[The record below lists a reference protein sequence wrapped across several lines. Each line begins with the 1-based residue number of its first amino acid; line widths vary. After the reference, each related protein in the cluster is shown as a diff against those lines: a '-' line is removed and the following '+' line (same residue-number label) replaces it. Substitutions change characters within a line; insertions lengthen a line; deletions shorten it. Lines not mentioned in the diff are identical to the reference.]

1 MPFLI
6 DHDPRPLALSTPVGV
21 RPVDLFVGSGGM
33 ALEVAVLE
41 ADQEP
46 TATQLRELHRE
57 RLGRRAAPVVIVI
70 LWGRD
75 RAAICGGPPESLS
88 IHTDLDR
95 GQVERLC
102 SAALKAADRHA
113 AIRYLAQALPQ
124 IASPIPGLRNE
135 GLFALHELMA
145 GVPRRTDWQE
155 AVRRARPILSAR
167 GRTLIERLGFQAQ
180 PLPGPAAL
188 LIAGGK
194 KAAIAVFLER
204 PDEIEPPGPLFDG
217 LSPVSY
223 ALAKADHERLDYVIV
238 SAGPALRIYPV
249 KPGVGT
255 GRRGRTETY
264 LELNLDLLR
273 EDDAGYLW
281 LLFSADALVDGGSF
295 TQVLATSEEYAADLS
310 SRLRERVYQDVV
322 PQLARAIAKARGL
335 RKPTADQLAETYDM
349 ALLVL
354 FRLLFIAYA
363 EDKELLPLHTSDAY
377 REHSLKHMAQRL
389 LDDRRR
395 EVAWGD
401 EDFYWTEVRQLWK
414 AVDKGNPGWSVPPYN
429 GGLFTE
435 DGDESAAKVAVISLP
450 DTDFAPAL
458 SALLLDETPE
468 GDVGPIDFRSLG
480 VREFGTIYE
489 GLLESE
495 LSVAETDLAVQPKT
509 GAYVPASGNAEVVVR
524 AGEVYLHNASGARK
538 SSGAYYTKSFAV
550 EHLLD
555 AALEPALDDHF
566 ARLDALD
573 DRTAA
578 ARFFDFRVADVAMG
592 SGHFLVAAVDRIE
605 RRFSNYLA
613 KRPLADVTN
622 ELERLRKSA
631 LRQLGEDWAGE
642 PLEDTQLL
650 RRQIA
655 RRCIYGVDVNPLA
668 VELARLSIWIHTFVP
683 GLPLSFLDQNLVV
696 GNSLVGIATFDEA
709 NEILAGSGDLFS
721 ITAADRLARAREPLE
736 KLAKLADATAAEVAE
751 AKELYRE
758 LKERTRSEAGLLTI
772 LAASRIDE
780 EIRQA
785 VDQGQIATLLQ
796 GEGDV
801 FTDTLLRRAEEVL
814 SDLNPLHFP
823 IAFPQVFLGE
833 RAGFDVILG
842 NPPWEEA
849 TVEEDAFWAR
859 HYPGLRSRR
868 QREQEA
874 LKAELR
880 RERPDLVAVLE
891 REQRRAAELRRVL
904 TAGAY
909 PGMSTG
915 DPDLYKAFI
924 WRFWHLVSPV
934 GGRSGVVLPRSAL
947 AARGSAAFRQALFG
961 AAARVDVTMLLNN
974 RQWVFENVHPQ
985 YTIGLVA
992 IERKRSGTS
1001 EVALR
1006 GPFTSLVRFN
1016 AGHLRPPAVFTG
1028 EEVSAWTDSASLPL
1042 LPTDESLEVFAQ
1054 LRRAPRLDLDDG
1066 RSWRARPHA
1075 ELHAT
1080 NDKPLMDL
1088 ESVDC
1093 PEGYWPVYK
1102 GESFDLWTP
1111 DTGTYYAWAD
1121 PDRVL
1126 PVLQQKRLRGGKRSV
1141 FAEFDE
1147 RWRADEQTL
1156 PCLHARIVF
1165 RDITRA
1171 TDTRTV
1177 RVALIP
1183 PKRLITNKAPYFLWP
1198 RGDEKDMAYLLG
1210 VLSSIPLDWYARR
1223 FVEISLNFF
1232 ILNPFPVPRPDR
1244 DEPLWRRVVSLA
1256 GRLAAPDDRFAIWAE
1271 AVGVGYGPL
1280 AADEREDM
1288 IHELDAVVA
1297 HLYGLSEAHL
1307 VHVFETFHEGWD
1319 YQDRLDATL
1328 RHFAAWRGRA

>member
-57 RLGRRAAPVVIVI
+57 RLGRRAAPVVIVV

-124 IASPIPGLRNE
+124 LASPIPGLRNE
-135 GLFALHELMA
+135 GLFALHELMT
-145 GVPRRTDWQE
+145 GVPRRTDWPE

-167 GRTLIERLGFQAQ
+167 GRTLVERLGFQAQ

-509 GAYVPASGNAEVVVR
+509 GAYVPATGNAEVVVR

-780 EIRQA
+780 EIHQA

-842 NPPWEEA
+842 NPPWDK
-849 TVEEDAFWAR
+849 VRFEEDAFYVR
-859 HYPGLRSRR
+859 YIPGLMSLLQGDRKKAIASLQRSQPALVERHQRAKEHSRLLQKAFRKQRGGYVLQGSGHLDLAKLFTERIIHLIAKHGRIGIVLPR
-868 QREQEA
+868 QC
-874 LKAELR
+874 LVLSGWSELR
-880 RERPDLVAVLE
+880 RALFSASETLVCQLRNRGGWIFDDAPHRYVIALIATWRRGNYPDSHGTLVIAPGADTAEAWAAALKSTPLQWSTDWIEQQISPNIQVPLFTIPGEERLFSRLLGNPQLGSEAAEKFRGHPFAVVDVGKDVGAIGQDSGSDGVFLLRTRNISAFVTTRDGNGRLLSSSGLQRFLERKIRGAAWASELDGPMGSLDVLGLLSLVYRYPSRNDDARTLIATYLPPGFCPAVGYVHSLVMPRANLEQRLAVLGMLNSIVWDWVA
-891 REQRRAAELRRVL
+891 RRIVDRHVTSSVIRLL
-904 TAGAY
+904 
-909 PGMSTG
+909 P
-915 DPDLYKAFI
+915 
-924 WRFWHLVSPV
+924 
-934 GGRSGVVLPRSAL
+934 LPRNPMQWQYKGLASI
-947 AARGSAAFRQALFG
+947 AARLLEIRTGEGIFAFQDWGISPASYDEFECQIE
-961 AAARVDVTMLLNN
+961 LN
-974 RQWVFENVHPQ
+974 RLVFEALEITP
-985 YTIGLVA
+985 T
-992 IERKRSGTS
+992 
-1001 EVALR
+1001 EVRLMLEDFSDRGVEPALR
-1006 GPFTSLVRFN
+1006 NRLERF
-1016 AGHLRPPAVFTG
+1016 G
-1028 EEVSAWTDSASLPL
+1028 
-1042 LPTDESLEVFAQ
+1042 
-1054 LRRAPRLDLDDG
+1054 
-1066 RSWRARPHA
+1066 
-1075 ELHAT
+1075 
-1080 NDKPLMDL
+1080 
-1088 ESVDC
+1088 
-1093 PEGYWPVYK
+1093 
-1102 GESFDLWTP
+1102 
-1111 DTGTYYAWAD
+1111 
-1121 PDRVL
+1121 
-1126 PVLQQKRLRGGKRSV
+1126 
-1141 FAEFDE
+1141 
-1147 RWRADEQTL
+1147 
-1156 PCLHARIVF
+1156 
-1165 RDITRA
+1165 
-1171 TDTRTV
+1171 
-1177 RVALIP
+1177 
-1183 PKRLITNKAPYFLWP
+1183 
-1198 RGDEKDMAYLLG
+1198 
-1210 VLSSIPLDWYARR
+1210 
-1223 FVEISLNFF
+1223 
-1232 ILNPFPVPRPDR
+1232 
-1244 DEPLWRRVVSLA
+1244 
-1256 GRLAAPDDRFAIWAE
+1256 
-1271 AVGVGYGPL
+1271 
-1280 AADEREDM
+1280 
-1288 IHELDAVVA
+1288 
-1297 HLYGLSEAHL
+1297 
-1307 VHVFETFHEGWD
+1307 
-1319 YQDRLDATL
+1319 
-1328 RHFAAWRGRA
+1328 